1 MIKKIKKMIKTETD
15 LHRQFHLDTGLI
27 YQKLNY
33 ETMEYEIS
41 TEYVPWLEDQLL
53 RFINQHLIFKMAGER
68 LLGLLKE
75 KNTMKRIFKQIGKLA
90 DKQFPKADAV
100 VHLKKVLEETEEAIK
115 CPIDMYEYAD
125 IFIAFAAAVHKAGN
139 KHTPFEKAYKEQT
152 KN

>member
-1 MIKKIKKMIKTETD
+1 MIKTETD

-75 KNTMKRIFKQIGKLA
+75 KTL
-90 DKQFPKADAV
+90 
-100 VHLKKVLEETEEAIK
+100 
-115 CPIDMYEYAD
+115 
-125 IFIAFAAAVHKAGN
+125 
-139 KHTPFEKAYKEQT
+139 
-152 KN
+152 